1 MNFFETIFETM
12 SGWQKWMEEAQQQE
26 DDWLEAQAL
35 ARQRLEDEE
44 DRRWLRSLREKRARE
59 KFEREQAKKQNQQ
72 PPKQQQQQQQHPEP
86 KK

>member
-1 MNFFETIFETM
+1 
-12 SGWQKWMEEAQQQE
+12 MEEAQQQE

-35 ARQRLEDEE
+35 ARQRLEDKE

-72 PPKQQQQQQQHPEP
+72 PPKQQQQGPTLSP
-86 KK
+86 GPAAII